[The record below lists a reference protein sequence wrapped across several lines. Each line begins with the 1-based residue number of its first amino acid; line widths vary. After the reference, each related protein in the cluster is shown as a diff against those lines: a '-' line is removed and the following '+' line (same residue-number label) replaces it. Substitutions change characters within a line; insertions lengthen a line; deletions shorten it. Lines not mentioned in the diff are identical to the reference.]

1 MNRKTFLLLIVM
13 IGLIISSPACGLAGS
28 AASSAPTLPIDPI
41 TISDDLTSI
50 DLCKAIPQEDIE
62 TVMGVKLVQAPTRF
76 TYRNAEGT
84 SGCFYEGPTDS
95 DRERHFGYVVL
106 TPLDVYDNQPLFQN
120 ADVSGIGDEAYF
132 NNGSDARQLW
142 VKIDNKVAFV
152 IAFGDVAKE
161 AGAKAI
167 AELMVA
173 AIK

>member
-1 MNRKTFLLLIVM
+1 MSRKTFLLLMM
-13 IGLIISSPACGLAGS
+13 IGIIISSPACAGS
-28 AASSAPTLPIDPI
+28 AVSSEPKTPIAPI

-62 TVMGVKLVQAPTRF
+62 TVMGVKLVEAPTRF

-84 SGCFYEGPTDS
+84 SGCFYKGPTDS
-95 DRERHFGYVVL
+95 DRERHFGYVIL
-106 TPLDVYDNQPLFQN
+106 TPLEVYDNQPLFQN
-120 ADVSGIGDEAYF
+120 VDVSGIGDEAYF
-132 NNGSDARQLW
+132 NKGSDARQLW